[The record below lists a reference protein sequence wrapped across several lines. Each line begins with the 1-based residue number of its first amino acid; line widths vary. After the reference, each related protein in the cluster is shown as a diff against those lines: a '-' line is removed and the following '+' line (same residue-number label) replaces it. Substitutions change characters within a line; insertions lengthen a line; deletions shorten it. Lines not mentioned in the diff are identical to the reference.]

1 MSNNTSQTIAVLGAG
16 SWGTALAMLL
26 ARNDQAVNLWSH
38 NAEHAALM
46 QQSRENSRYLA
57 GLTFPEKLTISA
69 DLEATLKNVS
79 NILIVVPSHAFRD
92 TLKTIKPFLTE
103 SSRIAWAT
111 KGLETDSN
119 KLLHQVALEELAEL
133 VEFGHKISLAVISG
147 PTFAQ
152 EVAQGLPGAVTIA
165 SSDQSLALEWAN
177 LLHNDHFRAYT
188 GDDVVGVELG
198 GACKNV
204 IAIAAGIADGMG
216 FGANARA
223 ALIARALAEITRLG
237 VSLGA
242 NAETF
247 TGLTGLGDLVLTCTD
262 DQSRN
267 RRTGIA
273 LGQGKN
279 LQAVIKEIG
288 QVVEGVA
295 TAKEV
300 VALAKKQNID
310 MPITEQVYNVLYNHC
325 SPENAVNALFNRTIK
340 NEN

>member
-1 MSNNTSQTIAVLGAG
+1 MSINNSQAIAVLGAG

-26 ARNDQAVNLWSH
+26 GQNNHQVNLWSH
-38 NAEHAALM
+38 NAKHATSM
-46 QQSRENSRYLA
+46 QKTRENARYLP
-57 GLTFPEKLTISA
+57 GLTFPETLSISA
-69 DLEATLKNVS
+69 DLETTFKDVT
-79 NILIVVPSHAFRD
+79 NILIVVPSHAFRQ
-92 TLKTIKPFLTE
+92 TLETIKPFVTN
-103 SSRIAWAT
+103 SHRIAWAT
-111 KGLETDSN
+111 KGLEANTY
-119 KLLHQVALEELAEL
+119 KLLHRVAREVLGDK
-133 VEFGHKISLAVISG
+133 VSLAVISG
-147 PTFAQ
+147 PTFAK
-152 EVAQGLPGAVTIA
+152 EVAQGLPGAVAIA
-165 SSDQSLALEWAN
+165 SDDQSFALDWAH

-188 GDDVVGVELG
+188 SEDMIGVEIG

-223 ALIARALAEITRLG
+223 ALIARALAEISRLG
-237 VSLGA
+237 ISLGA

-273 LGQGKN
+273 LGEGKD
-279 LQAVIKEIG
+279 LESVIKQIG

-300 VALAKKQNID
+300 VSLAKKQNID
-310 MPITEQVYNVLYNHC
+310 MPITEQVYNVLYKNT
-325 SPENAVNALFNRTIK
+325 SPQDAVNALFNRAIK
-340 NEN
+340 KEI

>member
-1 MSNNTSQTIAVLGAG
+1 MSDQGSQTIAVLGAG

-26 ARNDQAVNLWSH
+26 GQNKHCVNLWSH
-38 NAEHAALM
+38 NAEHANLM
-46 QQSRENSRYLA
+46 QQTRENNRYLA
-57 GLTFPEKLTISA
+57 DLTFPETLNVSA
-69 DLEATLKNVS
+69 DLEATLKNVT
-79 NILIVVPSHAFRD
+79 NILIVVPSHAFRQ
-92 TLKTIKPFLTE
+92 TLETIKPFITNSHRL
-103 SSRIAWAT
+103 AWAT
-111 KGLETDSN
+111 KGLEANSY
-119 KLLHQVALEELAEL
+119 KLLHQVATEVLGE
-133 VEFGHKISLAVISG
+133 KISLAVISG
-147 PTFAQ
+147 PTFAK
-152 EVAQGLPGAVTIA
+152 EVAQGLPGAVTVA
-165 SSDQSLALEWAN
+165 SNDQTFALDWAH
-177 LLHNDHFRAYT
+177 LLHNDYFRAYT
-188 GDDVVGVELG
+188 SEDMVGVQIG

-237 VSLGA
+237 LSLGA
-242 NAETF
+242 KAETF

-273 LGQGKN
+273 LGEGKN
-279 LQAVIKEIG
+279 LDAVIKQIG

-310 MPITEQVYNVLYNHC
+310 MPITEQVYNVLYKNT
-325 SPENAVNALFNRTIK
+325 SPENAVNALFNRKIRK
-340 NEN
+340 EN

>member
-1 MSNNTSQTIAVLGAG
+1 MSTHDTQTIAVLGAG

-26 ARNDQAVNLWSH
+26 ARNEHKVNLWSH
-38 NAEHAALM
+38 NAKHADAM
-46 QQSRENSRYLA
+46 QQSRENSRYLP
-57 GLTFPEKLTISA
+57 GLAFPEKLSISA
-69 DLEATLKNVS
+69 DLEQTFKDVT
-79 NILIVVPSHAFRD
+79 NILIVVPSHAFRE
-92 TLKTIKPFLTE
+92 TLKTIKPFL
-103 SSRIAWAT
+103 SQAHRVAWAT

-119 KLLHQVALEELAEL
+119 KLLHQVAREEL
-133 VEFGHKISLAVISG
+133 GDKISLAVISG
-147 PTFAQ
+147 PTFAK
-152 EVAQGLPGAVTIA
+152 EVAQSLPGAVTVA
-165 SSDQSLALEWAN
+165 SNDQALALEWAN

-267 RRTGIA
+267 RRTGIG
-273 LGQGKN
+273 LGAGKR
-279 LQAVIKEIG
+279 LKDVIEEIG

-300 VALAKKQNID
+300 VALAEKQNID
-310 MPITEQVYNVLYNHC
+310 MPITEQVYNVLYNNY
-325 SPENAVNALFNRTIK
+325 SPEAAVNALFNRTIK
-340 NEN
+340 KE

>member
-1 MSNNTSQTIAVLGAG
+1 MSIQDTQTIAVLGAG

-26 ARNDQAVNLWSH
+26 ARNDNAVNLWSH
-38 NAEHAALM
+38 NAEHATAM
-46 QQSRENSRYLA
+46 QQSRENNRYLP
-57 GLTFPEKLTISA
+57 GLRFPEKLSVSA
-69 DLEATLKNVS
+69 DLEVTFKDVT

-103 SSRIAWAT
+103 NHTLAWAT

-119 KLLHQVALEELAEL
+119 KLLHQVAREELAEL
-133 VEFGHKISLAVISG
+133 AEFGNKVSLAVISG
-147 PTFAQ
+147 PTFAG
-152 EVAQGLPGAVTIA
+152 EVAQGLPGAVTVA
-165 SSDQSLALEWAN
+165 SEDQKLALEWAN

-188 GDDVVGVELG
+188 GDDVIGVELG

-273 LGQGKN
+273 LGAGKR
-279 LQAVIKEIG
+279 LELVIKEIG

-310 MPITEQVYNVLYNHC
+310 MPITEQVYNVLYNNY
-325 SPENAVNALFNRTIK
+325 SPEAAVNALFNRTIK
-340 NEN
+340 KE

>member
-1 MSNNTSQTIAVLGAG
+1 MSNKDSQTIAVLGAG

-26 ARNDQAVNLWSH
+26 ARNDQVVNLWSH

-46 QQSRENSRYLA
+46 QQSRENNRYLA
-57 GLTFPEKLTISA
+57 GLTFPEKLSVSA
-69 DLEATLKNVS
+69 DLEVTLKDVT
-79 NILIVVPSHAFRD
+79 NILIVVPSHAFRN
-92 TLKTIKPFLTE
+92 TLKTIKPFITE
-103 SSRIAWAT
+103 SHSIAWAT

-119 KLLHQVALEELAEL
+119 KLLHQIAREEL
-133 VEFGHKISLAVISG
+133 GSNISLAVISG
-147 PTFAQ
+147 PTFAN

-165 SSDQSLALEWAN
+165 SDDQKLALEWAH

-242 NAETF
+242 EAETF

-273 LGQGKN
+273 LGKGKK
-279 LQAVIKEIG
+279 LDARSGERRVGKESSSRWAG
-288 QVVEGVA
+288 KLVQYKQLTNDVTEGGAAHV
-295 TAKEV
+295 
-300 VALAKKQNID
+300 
-310 MPITEQVYNVLYNHC
+310 
-325 SPENAVNALFNRTIK
+325 
-340 NEN
+340 

>member
-1 MSNNTSQTIAVLGAG
+1 MSNNTQTIAVLGAG

-26 ARNDQAVNLWSH
+26 GQNGHQVNLWSH
-38 NAEHAALM
+38 NAEHANLM
-46 QQSRENSRYLA
+46 QQTRENNRYLA
-57 GLTFPEKLTISA
+57 GLTFPETLNVSA
-69 DLEATLKNVS
+69 DLEKTFKDVND
-79 NILIVVPSHAFRD
+79 ILIVVPSHAFRE
-92 TLKTIKPFLTE
+92 TLTTIKPFITN
-103 SSRIAWAT
+103 SHRIAWAT
-111 KGLETDSN
+111 KGLETDSC
-119 KLLHQVALEELAEL
+119 KLLHQVAREVL
-133 VEFGHKISLAVISG
+133 GDKISLAVISG
-147 PTFAQ
+147 PTFAK

-165 SSDQSLALEWAN
+165 SGDQALALDWAH
-177 LLHNDHFRAYT
+177 LLHNNYFRAYT
-188 GDDVVGVELG
+188 GRDVIGVELG

-237 VSLGA
+237 LSLGA
-242 NAETF
+242 KAETF

-267 RRTGIA
+267 RRTGLA
-273 LGQGKN
+273 LGKGKN
-279 LQAVIKEIG
+279 LDAVVKQIG

-310 MPITEQVYNVLYNHC
+310 MPITEQVYNVLYKNS
-325 SPENAVNALFNRTIK
+325 SPEEAVNALFNRTIK
-340 NEN
+340 KEN

>member
-1 MSNNTSQTIAVLGAG
+1 MSIHPSQTLAVLGAG

-26 ARNDQAVNLWSH
+26 AQNKHHVNLWSH
-38 NAEHAALM
+38 NVEHATSM
-46 QQSRENSRYLA
+46 QQARENNRYLA
-57 GLTFPEKLTISA
+57 NLTFPTTLNVSSS
-69 DLEATLKNVS
+69 LESTLKDVND
-79 NILIVVPSHAFRD
+79 ILIVVPSHAFRQ
-92 TLKTIKPFLTE
+92 TLETIKPFITTLN
-103 SSRIAWAT
+103 RIAWAT
-111 KGLETDSN
+111 KGLEENSY
-119 KLLHQVALEELAEL
+119 KLLHQVAREVLGDE
-133 VEFGHKISLAVISG
+133 IPLAVISG
-147 PTFAQ
+147 PTFAK

-165 SSDQSLALEWAN
+165 STDQSFAIDWAH

-188 GDDVVGVELG
+188 GDDVIGVEIG

-223 ALIARALAEITRLG
+223 ALIARALSEITQLG

-242 NAETF
+242 KAETF

-273 LGQGKN
+273 LGKGKK
-279 LQAVIKEIG
+279 LDDAIKEIG
-288 QVVEGVA
+288 QVVEGVT

-300 VALAKKQNID
+300 VSLARRQNID
-310 MPITEQVYNVLYNHC
+310 MPITEQVYNVLYKKT
-325 SPENAVNALFNRTIK
+325 STKNAVNALFNRSIK
-340 NEN
+340 KET

>member
-1 MSNNTSQTIAVLGAG
+1 MSINNTQTIAVLGAG

-26 ARNDQAVNLWSH
+26 GQNGHQVNLWSH
-38 NAEHAALM
+38 NAEHANSM
-46 QQSRENSRYLA
+46 QQARENNRYLA
-57 GLTFPEKLTISA
+57 GLTFPETLNISA
-69 DLEATLKNVS
+69 DLEKTLKDVND
-79 NILIVVPSHAFRD
+79 ILIVVPSHAFRQ
-92 TLKTIKPFLTE
+92 TLKTIKPFITN
-103 SSRIAWAT
+103 SHRIAWAT
-111 KGLETDSN
+111 KGLETDSC
-119 KLLHQVALEELAEL
+119 KLLHQVAREVL
-133 VEFGHKISLAVISG
+133 GDKISLAVISG
-147 PTFAQ
+147 PTFAK
-152 EVAQGLPGAVTIA
+152 EVAQGLPGAVTVA
-165 SSDQSLALEWAN
+165 SGDQTLALDWAH
-177 LLHNDHFRAYT
+177 LLHNNHFRVYT
-188 GDDVVGVELG
+188 GRDVIGVELG

-237 VSLGA
+237 LSLGA
-242 NAETF
+242 KAETF

-273 LGQGKN
+273 LGKGKD
-279 LQAVIKEIG
+279 LDVVIKQIG

-310 MPITEQVYNVLYNHC
+310 MPITEQVYNVLYKNS
-325 SPENAVNALFNRTIK
+325 SPEEAVNALFNRTIK
-340 NEN
+340 KEI

>member
-1 MSNNTSQTIAVLGAG
+1 MSNNDSQTIAVLGAG

-26 ARNDQAVNLWSH
+26 ARNDQTVNLWSH
-38 NAEHAALM
+38 NAAHASLM
-46 QQSRENSRYLA
+46 QESRENNRYLP
-57 GLTFPEKLTISA
+57 GLTFPEKLNVSA
-69 DLEATLKNVS
+69 DLEVTLKDVTD
-79 NILIVVPSHAFRD
+79 ILIVVPSHAFRD
-92 TLKTIKPFLTE
+92 TLKTIKSFI
-103 SSRIAWAT
+103 SASNRIAWAT

-119 KLLHQVALEELAEL
+119 KLLHQVAREEL
-133 VEFGHKISLAVISG
+133 GDKISLAVISG
-147 PTFAQ
+147 PTFAK

-165 SSDQSLALEWAN
+165 SDDQNLALDWAK

-188 GDDVVGVELG
+188 SDDVVGVELG

-273 LGQGKN
+273 LGEGKN
-279 LQAVIKEIG
+279 LDSVIKEIG

-310 MPITEQVYNVLYNHC
+310 MPITEQVYNVLYNQY

-340 NEN
+340 KEN

>member
-1 MSNNTSQTIAVLGAG
+1 MSNPQTIAVLGAG

-26 ARNDQAVNLWSH
+26 GENKHQVNLCSH
-38 NAEHAALM
+38 NAEHAAAM
-46 QQSRENSRYLA
+46 QKSRENNRYLA
-57 GLTFPEKLTISA
+57 GLVFPEKLNVSA
-69 DLEATLKNVS
+69 DLEATLKDVTD
-79 NILIVVPSHAFRD
+79 ILIVVPSHAFRK
-92 TLKTIKPFLTE
+92 TLETIKPFITG
-103 SSRIAWAT
+103 SQRIAWAT
-111 KGLETDSN
+111 KGLEAGCC
-119 KLLHQVALEELAEL
+119 KLLDQVAREVL
-133 VEFGHKISLAVISG
+133 GNKISLAVISG
-147 PTFAQ
+147 PTFAK

-165 SSDQSLALEWAN
+165 SDDQTFALDWAH

-188 GDDVVGVELG
+188 AEDIIGVQIG

-237 VSLGA
+237 LSLGA
-242 NAETF
+242 KAETF

-267 RRTGIA
+267 RRTGLA
-273 LGQGKN
+273 LGKGKD
-279 LQAVIKEIG
+279 LDAVIKQIG

-310 MPITEQVYNVLYNHC
+310 MPITEQVYNVLYKNT
-325 SPENAVNALFNRTIK
+325 SPQNAVNALFNRTIK
-340 NEN
+340 NEV

>member
-1 MSNNTSQTIAVLGAG
+1 MSIKNPQTIAVLGAG

-26 ARNDQAVNLWSH
+26 AHNNQQVNLWSH
-38 NAEHAALM
+38 NTEHAKLM
-46 QQSRENSRYLA
+46 QQARENNRYLA
-57 GLTFPEKLTISA
+57 GLTFPETLNVSA
-69 DLEATLKNVS
+69 DLEVTLKDVT
-79 NILIVVPSHAFRD
+79 NILIVVPSHAFRKM
-92 TLKTIKPFLTE
+92 LVSIKPFITGKH
-103 SSRIAWAT
+103 SIAWAT
-111 KGLETDSN
+111 KGLEVDSH
-119 KLLHQVALEELAEL
+119 KLLHQVAREEL
-133 VEFGHKISLAVISG
+133 GDKISLAVISG
-147 PTFAQ
+147 PTFAK

-165 SSDQSLALEWAN
+165 SDEQSLALEWAN

-188 GDDVVGVELG
+188 SEDVIGVQIG

-242 NAETF
+242 KAETF

-267 RRTGIA
+267 RRTGLA
-273 LGQGKN
+273 LGKGKN
-279 LQAVIKEIG
+279 LELVIKEIG
-288 QVVEGVA
+288 QVVEGVS

-300 VALAKKQNID
+300 AALAAKQNVD
-310 MPITEQVYNVLYNHC
+310 MPITEQVYKVLYKNT
-325 SPENAVNALFNRTIK
+325 SPQDAVNALFNRALT
-340 NEN
+340 NEY